1 MRTTAIPFHSWR
13 QAKGRLRRWLGA
25 PNDRTTSH
33 PEPAIERVNGYSI
46 IVLPGVF
53 NGILYHTGAF
63 LAETL
68 SPELIQSDASVL
80 DLGTGSGVCA
90 VFAARRAARVVAT
103 DINPEAVRCAQ
114 INVLAHHLE
123 GVVETRGGDL
133 FEPVR
138 DERFDL
144 ILFNPPYFRGRPSDS
159 ADQALRSPDAFERFL
174 RQFPRHLTSRGRA
187 VVVLSPDTDIE
198 QSLWESG
205 LSIAVLRTRRV
216 RDKTL
221 SIYEVA
227 AP

>member
-1 MRTTAIPFHSWR
+1 MRTTAIPFHPWQR
-13 QAKGRLRRWLGA
+13 AKGRLRRWLAA
-25 PNDRTTSH
+25 PGDRTTSF
-33 PEPAIERVNGYSI
+33 PEPALERVNDYSI

-53 NGILYHTGAF
+53 NGIRYHTGAF

-68 SPELIQSDASVL
+68 SPDLIPSDASVL

-90 VFAARRAARVVAT
+90 VLAAQWAARVVAT
-103 DINPEAVRCAQ
+103 DINPEAIRCAQ

-133 FEPVR
+133 FEPVS

-144 ILFNPPYFRGRPSDS
+144 ILFNPPYFRGPPMDS

-187 VVVLSPDTDIE
+187 LVVVSPDTDIE
-198 QSLWESG
+198 QSLWECG
-205 LSIAVLRTRRV
+205 LPVTVLCTRRV
-216 RDKTL
+216 HDKTL

-227 AP
+227 SP